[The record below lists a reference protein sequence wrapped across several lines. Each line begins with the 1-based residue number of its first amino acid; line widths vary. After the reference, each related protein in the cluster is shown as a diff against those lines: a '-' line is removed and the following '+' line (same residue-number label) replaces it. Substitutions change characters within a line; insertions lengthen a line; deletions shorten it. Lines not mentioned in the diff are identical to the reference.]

1 MLSSVQM
8 VILVVTVIFSGALCA
23 VLLNLLNNHTK
34 KKDMNFYCEDFSN
47 HVTYKRM
54 KNTDVYLDDIIYNFQ
69 LIIY

>member
-23 VLLNLLNNHTK
+23 VLLNLLNNHLK
-34 KKDMNFYCEDFSN
+34 KNMNFYCEDFSN

-54 KNTDVYLDDIIYNFQ
+54 RNADVDLDDIIYNFK
-69 LIIY
+69 LII